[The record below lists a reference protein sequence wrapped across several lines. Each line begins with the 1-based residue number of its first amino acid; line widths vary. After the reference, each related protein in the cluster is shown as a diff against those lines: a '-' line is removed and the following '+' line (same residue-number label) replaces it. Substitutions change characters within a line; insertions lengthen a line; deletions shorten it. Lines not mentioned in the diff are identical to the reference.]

1 MNLADAATRRALETF
16 ITQAAA
22 ATSASI
28 TAHRRLSGGAIQ
40 ENHALDVVLTG
51 GPLAGPRRWVMRCDA
66 PSAVAVS
73 LTRAQEF
80 AVLKAAHAAGVKV
93 PAPLWCSRLGG
104 DEFFIMEY
112 VDGVAAGHRLARDE
126 RLVSDRRRLAE
137 QLGENLARIHAMGA
151 PVAGLDF
158 LELPSHS
165 PAEEFV
171 AVFRAHLDALTDPH
185 PALEWGLRWCEL
197 NRPQQETVTFV
208 HHDHRTGNYIVRN
221 GELAA
226 VLDWEFAGYGDPL
239 QDIGWFFARCWRFG
253 RPENV
258 AGGIGAADDFL
269 RGYERAS
276 GKAVDRAAI
285 RYWEVAAHIRWA
297 VIALQ
302 QAQRHF
308 SGEEPSLELAL
319 TRYVVPELEYEIVEQ
334 ISDGASP
341 NPPQPPFF
349 KGGSEQELGAGEECK
364 EHPARCAAEPAD
376 SGATQESA
384 HFPPFAKGGRGGD
397 LRLQNSRGSPL
408 TSLLAIARKTF
419 RESLLPVLPETQRY
433 DGLMV
438 ARAIDVVARKLARGD
453 ADERREL
460 ARLSALFG
468 ADRES
473 ADRLD
478 RYNRRLADAIRAGGF
493 DEVGDRRNRIV
504 EHLKLTVRD
513 RLAISNPRYLEQ
525 DRK

>member
-1 MNLADAATRRALETF
+1 
-16 ITQAAA
+16 
-22 ATSASI
+22 
-28 TAHRRLSGGAIQ
+28 
-40 ENHALDVVLTG
+40 
-51 GPLAGPRRWVMRCDA
+51 A

-80 AVLKAAHAAGVKV
+80 AVLQAAHAAGVKV

-104 DEFFIMEY
+104 DEFFIMDY
-112 VDGVAAGHRLARDE
+112 VDGVAAGHRVARDE
-126 RLVSDRRRLAE
+126 RLVPDRRRLAE
-137 QLGENLARIHAMGA
+137 QLGENLARIHAMGV

-165 PAEEFV
+165 PAGEFV
-171 AVFRAHLDALTDPH
+171 ATFRAHLDALVDPH
-185 PALEWGLRWCEL
+185 PAIEWGLRWCEL
-197 NRPQQETVTFV
+197 NRPRQEAVTFI
-208 HHDHRTGNYIVRN
+208 HHDYRTGNYIVRD
-221 GELAA
+221 GALAA

-239 QDIGWFFARCWRFG
+239 EDIGWFFARCWRFG
-253 RPENV
+253 RPENI

-319 TRYVVPELEYEIVEQ
+319 TDYVVPELEYEIVEQ
-334 ISDGASP
+334 ASDGASR
-341 NPPQPPFF
+341 NPPQPPFC
-349 KGGSEQELGAGEECK
+349 KGGSARELGTGEERK
-364 EHPARCAAEPAD
+364 EYPARCAAGPAD
-376 SGATQESA
+376 PGTSQESV
-384 HFPPFAKGGRGGD
+384 HFPLFEKGGRRGD
-397 LRLQNSRGSPL
+397 LQSQNSHDSYL
-408 TSLLAIARKTF
+408 ASLLAIAGKTF
-419 RESLLPVLPETQRY
+419 RESLLPALPDAQRY

-438 ARAIDVVARKLARGD
+438 ARAIDVVARKVARGD
-453 ADERREL
+453 ADERQEL

-468 ADRES
+468 PDREP
-473 ADRLD
+473 AGGLD
-478 RYNRRLADAIRAGGF
+478 RYNRRLVEAIRAGGF
-493 DEVGDRRNRIV
+493 DEVGEPRDRVI

-525 DRK
+525 YGER

>member
-1 MNLADAATRRALETF
+1 
-16 ITQAAA
+16 
-22 ATSASI
+22 
-28 TAHRRLSGGAIQ
+28 
-40 ENHALDVVLTG
+40 VV
-51 GPLAGPRRWVMRCDA
+51 RCDA

-80 AVLKAAHAAGVKV
+80 AVLKAAYAAGVKV
-93 PAPLWCSRLGG
+93 PAPLWCSRLGS

-126 RLVSDRRRLAE
+126 RLVPDRRRLAE
-137 QLGENLARIHAMGA
+137 QLGENLARIHALGA
-151 PVAGLDF
+151 PVSELDF
-158 LELPSHS
+158 LRPPQRT
-165 PAEEFV
+165 PAAAFV
-171 AVFRAHLDALTDPH
+171 AAFRAHLGALPDPH
-185 PALEWGLRWCEL
+185 PAIEWGLRWCER
-197 NRPQQETVTFV
+197 NRPRQETVTFV
-208 HHDHRTGNYIVRN
+208 HHDYRTGNYIVRN

-239 QDIGWFFARCWRFG
+239 EDIGWFFARCWRFG

-276 GKAVDRAAI
+276 GKAVNRTAI
-285 RYWEVAAHIRWA
+285 RYWEMAAHIRWA

-319 TRYVVPELEYEIVEQ
+319 TRYVVPELEYEILEQ
-334 ISDGASP
+334 T
-341 NPPQPPFF
+341 
-349 KGGSEQELGAGEECK
+349 AGE
-364 EHPARCAAEPAD
+364 A
-376 SGATQESA
+376 
-384 HFPPFAKGGRGGD
+384 
-397 LRLQNSRGSPL
+397 LRLEPTNSCGAPL
-408 TSLLAIARKTF
+408 TSLLAIAGKTF
-419 RESLLPVLPETQRY
+419 RESLLPALPDAQRY

-438 ARAIDVVARKLARGD
+438 ARAVDVAARKLARGS
-453 ADERREL
+453 ADERQEL

-468 ADRES
+468 VDCES

-478 RYNRRLADAIRAGGF
+478 RYNRRLAEAIRAGEF
-493 DEVGDRRNRIV
+493 DEADDRRERVI
-504 EHLKLTVRD
+504 EHLRLTARD

-525 DRK
+525 YRER